1 MASQRLQQLDQ
12 RLAELGLRA
21 EDLVERFV
29 RASGPGGQHV
39 NRTSTAVQLVHL
51 PSGLEARAEGERS
64 QHQNRVAAREQ
75 LIARVEAQR
84 AAAAAAQRAA
94 AERERRRRRRPP
106 PGARRVTVADKR
118 RRGALKRQRGPA
130 AGED

>member
-1 MASQRLQQLDQ
+1 MTMTRLQQLDQ

-39 NRTSTAVQLVHL
+39 NRTASAVQLVHG
-51 PSGLEARAEGERS
+51 PSGLETRAESERS
-64 QHQNRVAAREQ
+64 QLQNRIAAREQ

-84 AAAAAAQRAA
+84 AAAAAARRAA

-106 PGARRVTVADKR
+106 PGVRREMVVAKR

-130 AGED
+130 TADD